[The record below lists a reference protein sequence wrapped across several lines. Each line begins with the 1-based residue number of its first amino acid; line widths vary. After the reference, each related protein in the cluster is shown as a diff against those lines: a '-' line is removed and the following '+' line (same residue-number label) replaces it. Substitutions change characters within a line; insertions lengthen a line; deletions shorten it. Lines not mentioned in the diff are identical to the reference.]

1 MRGPEQLRFIRST
14 WFFFFFS
21 TLWPRNPHTLTC
33 AQADMNGSQTHDKSS
48 QTTLDTALT
57 PGVVLD
63 TNITLTGE
71 LFLHNDSF

>member
-1 MRGPEQLRFIRST
+1 
-14 WFFFFFS
+14 
-21 TLWPRNPHTLTC
+21 
-33 AQADMNGSQTHDKSS
+33 MNGSQTQDKSS

-71 LFLHNDSF
+71 LFLHNDSFYLRKKF

>member
-1 MRGPEQLRFIRST
+1 MRGPEIYP
-14 WFFFFFS
+14 WNVGFFF
-21 TLWPRNPHTLTC
+21 TVWPRNPHTLTC
-33 AQADMNGSQTHDKSS
+33 AQADMNGSQTQDKSS

-71 LFLHNDSF
+71 LFLHNDSFYKKF

>member
-1 MRGPEQLRFIRST
+1 
-14 WFFFFFS
+14 
-21 TLWPRNPHTLTC
+21 
-33 AQADMNGSQTHDKSS
+33 MNGSQTQDKLS
-48 QTTLDTALT
+48 QTTLDTTLT